1 MKRGEAMR
9 ALKEKIG
16 KFVLLVALLAFLPM
30 VTAWSPGPGEKQ
42 LVRLPAVAG
51 AFYPANAVELTTMVD
66 GFLAAAKVPAVN
78 EPVALVVPHA
88 GYIYSGAV
96 AAHSYAVLRGRKISR
111 VVLIAPSHFESFPF
125 ASVYDGDAYATPLGS
140 IPVDKDFAAR
150 LAKGHLVQL
159 SSRGHIP
166 TTAHGEHA
174 LEVELPFLQ
183 RVLGQF
189 SLVPIVM
196 GDQSYETCRALGVAL
211 AKLVKGN
218 DTIIIASSDLSHYH
232 PYEEAVA
239 LDHKTLNAIESWD
252 YLTMWRSFRLGTWEA
267 CGGGPIITAM
277 IAAERLGANLAE
289 VLKYANSGDTTGDR
303 SRVVGYSAIV
313 LSRTSDRRPPLEFSL
328 TDSERRELLQVARR
342 AVEAAVKHTTYE
354 APSPSDQA
362 LVQERGAFVTL
373 TKKGQLRGCIGYV
386 MPLKPLY
393 QAVAE
398 VAQAAAL
405 QDPRFPAVTTK
416 ELDQLQY
423 EISVLTPFRRVLDLK
438 QIEIGRHGLLM
449 RRGQKEGI
457 LLPQVPVEE
466 HWDRHTFLEQAA
478 LKAGLPAQAWQ
489 DEDTDIFAFSALVFG
504 QQ

>member
-1 MKRGEAMR
+1 MR
-9 ALKEKIG
+9 AVTEKIG
-16 KFVLLVALLAFLPM
+16 KIAVLVALLAFLLM
-30 VTAWSPGPGEKQ
+30 GTAWSPGPGEKQ

-51 AFYPANAVELTTMVD
+51 AFYPANAGELTAMVD
-66 GFLAAAKVPAVN
+66 GYIAAAKVPAVSQ
-78 EPVALVVPHA
+78 PVALVVPHA
-88 GYIYSGAV
+88 GYIYSGGV
-96 AAHSYAVLRGRKISR
+96 AGYSYAVLKGRKISR

-125 ASVYDGDAYATPLGS
+125 ASVYDGNAYATPLGS

-150 LAKGHLVQL
+150 LAKGPLVQL

-166 TTAHGEHA
+166 STAQGEHA

-232 PYEEAVA
+232 PYEQAVN
-239 LDHKTLNAIESWD
+239 LDSKTLHAIEAWD

-267 CGGGPIITAM
+267 CGGGPIIAAM
-277 IAAERLGANLAE
+277 IAAERLGATRAQ

-303 SRVVGYSAIV
+303 SRVVGYSAVV
-313 LSRTSDRRPPLEFSL
+313 LSRSPDRPAPTELSL
-328 TDSERRELLQVARR
+328 SDSERRELLEVARS
-342 AVEAAVKHTTYE
+342 AVEAAVKHTAYTS
-354 APSPSDQA
+354 ATPSDQA
-362 LVQERGAFVTL
+362 LLQERGAFVTL
-373 TKKGQLRGCIGYV
+373 TKKGELRGCIGYV

-398 VAQAAAL
+398 VARAAAL
-405 QDPRFPAVTTK
+405 EDSRFSPVTAK

-423 EISVLTPFRRVLDLK
+423 DISVLSRFRHVLDVK

-449 RRGQKEGI
+449 RRGPREGV

-466 HWDRHTFLEQAA
+466 RWDRRTFLEQAA

-504 QQ
+504 QH